1 MKLFSKESC
10 DSDIF
15 SFMQQNRHS
24 IDNCQ
29 ITKKQAI
36 NGIVSC
42 LLVRVNGQQNA

>member
-15 SFMQQNRHS
+15 SFKNRHS